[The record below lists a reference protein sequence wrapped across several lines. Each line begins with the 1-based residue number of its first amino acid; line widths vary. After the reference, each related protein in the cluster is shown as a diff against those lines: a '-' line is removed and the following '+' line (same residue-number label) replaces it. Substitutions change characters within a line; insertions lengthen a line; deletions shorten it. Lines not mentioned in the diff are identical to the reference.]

1 MSFGINGGV
10 SLAGMSATT
19 AAPDHNHRTR
29 NHRTTDTPFAFDSD
43 ALMVSLRTQM
53 LVRWAA
59 VGGQLVTV
67 MIVHFGFGFPLPL
80 AEVALVIA
88 ASVLLNLYAHHQG
101 QGRER
106 LSASAATVFLGFD
119 IIQLAVLISL
129 TGGLANPFA
138 ILLLAP
144 MAVAAA
150 LLNPRQ
156 VAGLVGLTLATLSLL
171 TLYHQPLPWLAATGG
186 QAAPVLPDLYIAGV
200 WIALVVA
207 AVFIGLYTWRIA
219 SDARRMAS
227 ALSATQ
233 LALAREQRISALG
246 AMAAALAHELG
257 TPLSTI
263 TLAAGELA
271 REHPPGSTVG
281 DDAALIKA
289 ESARCREILSTL
301 SARARGGP
309 GERAPDALERLT
321 LTDLIEEA
329 AAPHRLDHV
338 DLDIAA
344 DTLDTAEPTLP
355 RWPELLHGLGNV
367 LQNAMQFAR
376 ERVEVTFSWDAEQ
389 VAIIIAD
396 DGPGF
401 TTPLLTRLGRP
412 DVSDR
417 TDRAGHLGL
426 GVFIA
431 TTLLG
436 QRGAKLHF
444 DNAVTGLGGA
454 EVTITLPRTADIAAA
469 TPLAIPN
476 TTNPQR
482 PLGD

>member
-1 MSFGINGGV
+1 MGFGINGSV
-10 SLAGMSATT
+10 PLAGLTT
-19 AAPDHNHRTR
+19 ATATPRLNQ
-29 NHRTTDTPFAFDSD
+29 RTTETSFAFDSD
-43 ALMVSLRTQM
+43 ALVVSLRTQM

-59 VGGQLVTV
+59 VGGQLATV

-80 AEVALVIA
+80 TEVALVIA
-88 ASVLLNLYAHHQG
+88 ASVLVNVYAHHQG

-106 LSASAATVFLGFD
+106 LSAGAATLYLGFD

-129 TGGLANPFA
+129 TGGLANPFS

-171 TLYHQPLPWLAATGG
+171 ALYHQPLPWHVATGG
-186 QAAPVLPDLYIAGV
+186 QAAPVLPELYIAGM
-200 WIALVVA
+200 WIALVFA

-246 AMAAALAHELG
+246 AMAGALAHELG
-257 TPLSTI
+257 SPLSTI
-263 TLAAGELA
+263 TLVAGELA
-271 REHPPGSTVG
+271 REHLPGSAVG

-309 GERAPDALERLT
+309 GEVAPDALERLT

-329 AAPHRLDHV
+329 AAPHRLGHV

-344 DTLDTAEPTLP
+344 DTLDSAEPTLP
-355 RWPELLHGLGNV
+355 RWPELLHGLGNF

-376 ERVEVTFSWDAEQ
+376 DRVEVTFSWDAAQ
-389 VAIIIAD
+389 VVIIIAD
-396 DGPGF
+396 NGPGF
-401 TTPLLTRLGRP
+401 ATPLLTRLGRP

-417 TDRAGHLGL
+417 TDRTGHLGL

-431 TTLLG
+431 TALLS

-444 DNAVTGLGGA
+444 DNATTGLGGA
-454 EVTITLPRTADIAAA
+454 EVTVTLARTADIAAA
-469 TPLAIPN
+469 TPLAMPDTTHGRIPK
-476 TTNPQR
+476 
-482 PLGD
+482 GG